1 MKATVIRPFGDK
13 LNGNK
18 IRNIGD
24 SFSADEK
31 RVAEL
36 EAKGFVKADKSKAKS
51 KKK

>member
-1 MKATVIRPFGDK
+1 MKATVTRAFGDK

-18 IRNIGD
+18 LYNIGD
-24 SFSADEK
+24 PFSADEK

-36 EAKGFVKADKSKAKS
+36 EAKGFVKADKGKAKP